1 MSLYYSL
8 LLNLDSLS
16 QQRKGTTKERE
27 KILRGIKRRQR
38 ETRKNNWKN
47 KNLGKN
53 LEERRCRY
61 SLKGRMVKNIGK
73 VFE

>member
-1 MSLYYSL
+1 MILYH
-8 LLNLDSLS
+8 N
-16 QQRKGTTKERE
+16 KEREPQKRE

-38 ETRKNNWKN
+38 ETRKNNWKKN

-61 SLKGRMVKNIGK
+61 SLKRQDGEKHRKGVW
-73 VFE
+73 